1 MFSDFSC
8 IGGIQVIKYWYLK
21 VIQYGQVSWDYV
33 ILLHPL
39 PRNVSFSILWTEPH
53 TPLTPVYSLH
63 RINTLSRWQGVKLW
77 LVASKRVSENN
88 GPRTWR
94 FLPPA
99 ICLQLFISSA
109 CVLQRRAPARR
120 PICACR
126 SGGGEEVTALP
137 SARLSPCTE
146 GKKKKTGTS
155 EIR

>member
-1 MFSDFSC
+1 M
-8 IGGIQVIKYWYLK
+8 VKYHEIMWYCYTPAPPTLRTYL
-21 VIQYGQVSWDYV
+21 VAFCG
-33 ILLHPL
+33 
-39 PRNVSFSILWTEPH
+39 
-53 TPLTPVYSLH
+53 PLTPVYSLH
-63 RINTLSRWQGVKLW
+63 RINTHSRWHGVKLW
-77 LVASKRVSENN
+77 LVASKRVAENN

-146 GKKKKTGTS
+146 GEKKKNRREHLKYDSPATQPHLEHNSPPRNGPTKTQ
-155 EIR
+155 